1 MQRKPFAYSS
11 LHADDRQEDSGA
23 QMSLFETEEQ
33 LGNCT
38 MVGNDQ
44 EVAPQLQ
51 RYAIVDIEQVW
62 REEKENVG

>member
-1 MQRKPFAYSS
+1 
-11 LHADDRQEDSGA
+11 
-23 QMSLFETEEQ
+23 MSLFETEEQ